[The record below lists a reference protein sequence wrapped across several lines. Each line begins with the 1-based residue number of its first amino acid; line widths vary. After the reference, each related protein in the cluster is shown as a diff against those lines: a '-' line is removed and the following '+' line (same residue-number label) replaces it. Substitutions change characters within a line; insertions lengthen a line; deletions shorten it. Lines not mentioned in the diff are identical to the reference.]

1 MDQPLTAPGTAA
13 GLSELL
19 PPELSLRRAELL
31 PWLRLEGCC
40 RCLYPGRRKSLELLL
55 WLDAL
60 TEFKA
65 ESMGSRRGSK
75 GPGRPSPR
83 TKVSPGMH
91 QAAVSAP
98 ERHGHAAVLGS
109 PQHRGQ
115 TRPCHSP
122 GIHQLPMVP
131 PSASASPTSAVTM
144 VSDWSSSSFSAAL
157 LMPHLPWALCGQ
169 GAPLDAKGH
178 RQAEQKGRRCSPRGH
193 TLHLTKGRGGTH
205 MQSRRELCHQGQ
217 AMLPHPNA
225 PLAPRAT
232 MSCPKSW

>member
-1 MDQPLTAPGTAA
+1 MDQPFSAPGTAA

-98 ERHGHAAVLGS
+98 EHHGHAAVLGS

-131 PSASASPTSAVTM
+131 PSASASPTSVVTM
-144 VSDWSSSSFSAAL
+144 VPDWSSSSFSAAL

-178 RQAEQKGRRCSPRGH
+178 RTDRLNRRGGDAPRGVTHCTSPRAGVAH
-193 TLHLTKGRGGTH
+193 TCRAGGSCAIRARQCSHTP
-205 MQSRRELCHQGQ
+205 
-217 AMLPHPNA
+217 MLLWPQEQP
-225 PLAPRAT
+225 
-232 MSCPKSW
+232 